1 MRKVLLVFSITA
13 FATPLHAAPNNNDAA
28 PPMEKKCR
36 DMVGK
41 ETSEGEGRAHV
52 GHFQAQRFGDCM
64 MGAPS

>member
-1 MRKVLLVFSITA
+1 MA
-13 FATPLHAAPNNNDAA
+13 FATPLHAAPNDNAA

-41 ETSEGEGRAHV
+41 ETTEAQGRAHI